1 MQTLLFVSGGEIFI
15 VLLFVLIFFGSDKIP
30 ELARSFGKGVREIK
44 KAADDIKKEFANSEL
59 SKDVENIKKDLTGSL
74 EENIVRPVQNMQQDC
89 TETFQKHMVEPMDGV
104 VSDLSQVNASS
115 TSTPVAGYDT
125 YDAGYDA
132 SYFPDPEATVAAAS
146 AVEGGS
152 ESAAAE
158 SSQPA
163 SVADRGVV
171 KENGPEVDFPSDDF
185 YYKEQVLSA
194 DVPAF
199 SPEDPVNALENPA
212 TPADPAVSSENKA

>member
-1 MQTLLFVSGGEIFI
+1 MQTLLSVSGGEILV

-30 ELARSFGKGVREIK
+30 ELARSFGKGVREFK
-44 KAADDIKKEFANSEL
+44 KAADDLKKEFANSEL
-59 SKDVENIKKDLTGSL
+59 SKDVENIKKDITGSL
-74 EENIVRPVQNMQQDC
+74 EEGVVRPVQNMQQDF
-89 TETFQKHMVEPMDGV
+89 TETFQKHMVEPMNGA

-115 TSTPVAGYDT
+115 PGTPVPGYDT

-152 ESAAAE
+152 EPAAAE

-163 SVADRGVV
+163 PVADRSVV
-171 KENGPEVDFPSDDF
+171 KENDPEADFPSDDF
-185 YYKEQVLSA
+185 YYKEQALSA
-194 DVPAF
+194 DVPAS
-199 SPEDPVNALENPA
+199 SPNVAEN
-212 TPADPAVSSENKA
+212 TEISGDPAVSSETKA